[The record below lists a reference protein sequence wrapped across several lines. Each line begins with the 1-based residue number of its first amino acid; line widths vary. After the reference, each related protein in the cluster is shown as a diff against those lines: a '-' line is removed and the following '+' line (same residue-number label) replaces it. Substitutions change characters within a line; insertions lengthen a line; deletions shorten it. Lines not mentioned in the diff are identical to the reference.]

1 MPSLA
6 IHTGRALTPFADLPD
21 ALILVEDGRIRS
33 IGPRAGAV
41 LPLGTQ
47 EIDARSLV
55 AAPGFVDVHI
65 HGAAGR
71 DLMEATPQAL
81 AAVAGCVIRH
91 GTTAFVATT
100 VSAGVDQTLRS
111 LESLAGSIRGQFGVP
126 GPAGDSR
133 GAAECLGVHL
143 EGPFL
148 NPLRRGVHPAEQL
161 IPPAPATL
169 ARFLAAAEGYAR
181 ILTLAPELPGA
192 AETIAAARAAGLVV
206 ALGHT
211 DATYSEA
218 LRAIELGARHAV
230 HVFNAMRPFSHRD
243 TGVLGAVLTDARVTA
258 EVIADGVHVDDP
270 ALRLLLAAK
279 TAQSILLVSDGT
291 AATGMPDGNY
301 RLGDIEVSVSSGVCR
316 NREGRIAGST
326 LTLDRAVRR
335 MVSLGVPLAAAVQM
349 AGFNPARLLGIEAQK
364 GRLIPGADA
373 DIVLL
378 DHALNVSRV
387 FARGRPIDA

>member
-1 MPSLA
+1 VPSLA
-6 IHTGRALTPFADLPD
+6 IHTGRALTPLAEIPD

-41 LPLGTQ
+41 LPPGAR
-47 EIDARSLV
+47 EFDARALV

-71 DLMEATPQAL
+71 DVMEATPQAL
-81 AAVAGCVIRH
+81 AAVAACVVRH

-100 VSAGVDQTLRS
+100 VSAGVDETLRT
-111 LESLAGSIRGQFGVP
+111 LEKLAGSIRGQFGVP
-126 GPAGDSR
+126 GPATDSSA
-133 GAAECLGVHL
+133 AAECLGVHL

-161 IPPAPATL
+161 IPPSPATL
-169 ARFLAAAEGYAR
+169 ARFLAAAEGFAR

-206 ALGHT
+206 AMGHT
-211 DATYSEA
+211 DASYGETQ
-218 LRAIELGARHAV
+218 RAVELGARHAV
-230 HVFNAMRPFSHRD
+230 HLFNAMRPFSHRE
-243 TGVLGAVLTDARVTA
+243 TGVVGAVLTDARVTA

-279 TAQSILLVSDGT
+279 SAESILLVSDGT
-291 AATGMPDGNY
+291 AATGMPDGSY
-301 RLGDIEVSVSSGVCR
+301 RLGSIEVTVTSGVCR
-316 NREGRIAGST
+316 NREGKIAGST

-335 MVSLGVPLAAAVQM
+335 MVGLGVPLPAALQM
-349 AGFNPARLLGIEAQK
+349 ASFNPARLLGIEAQK

-378 DHALNVSRV
+378 DDALNVSRV
-387 FARGRPIDA
+387 FVRGRSTDG